1 MSDFTSKNEFLGSR
15 FFLAAVAI
23 LVLLGNGPKLARA
36 AIGFGV
42 IPPTNLVAT
51 AGNAQ
56 ATISFTASVGGGIT
70 GYTVTSSPGGMTA
83 TGSSSPITVTGLTNG
98 TSYTFTAT
106 ATNLSGIVSAASTPS
121 NAVTPEA
128 PVTTAPVTA
137 PVGSILPG
145 YTEHNPLPWETAIP
159 NAPAPGFDATSTA
172 TSTETATTSAGTIMN
187 AKKYVFNR
195 NLALGMSGRAVTELQ
210 IFLNTHGFTV
220 ANFGPGSEG
229 QETTYFGLLTKAA
242 LVRFQDAHVAAILSP
257 FGLSAGTGYFGPSTR
272 AFVNA
277 MP

>member
-1 MSDFTSKNEFLGSR
+1 MSNFKSKNKFTGGR

-23 LVLLGNGPKLARA
+23 LVLLGNWPKLAHA
-36 AIGFGV
+36 AFGIISSV
-42 IPPTNLVAT
+42 IPPTDLVAT

-106 ATNLSGIVSAASTPS
+106 ATNSSGQVSAASTPS
-121 NAVTPEA
+121 NAVTPE
-128 PVTTAPVTA
+128 APVTA

-145 YTEHNPLPWETAIP
+145 YTEHNPLPWETAVP
-159 NAPAPGFDATSTA
+159 NTLPTTGSIATSTPTSTA
-172 TSTETATTSAGTIMN
+172 TTLAGAGAI
-187 AKKYVFNR
+187 AKYIFNQ
-195 NLALGMSGRAVTELQ
+195 NLTLGMSGTEVKELQ
-210 IFLNTHGFTV
+210 MFLNARGFSV
-220 ANFGPGSEG
+220 ANSGPGSRGE
-229 QETTYFGLLTKAA
+229 ETMYFGLLTKAA
-242 LVRFQDAHVAAILSP
+242 LIRFQDAHVAAILSP